1 LAREFNREEAFH
13 VRNLIM
19 SNQMKFATFPW
30 FDPKA
35 KLDKHDK
42 INGVFVWALMN
53 QYARRCWAKKS
64 VVFVMRHV
72 LAAACGCSKY
82 QVLRLQRA
90 AVAEGLLKPII
101 VDGEQKRSRL
111 GAPQFFVDADAIEAW
126 LAKEPPTDF
135 QVELASRMRSVNR
148 SSEIDPE
155 DAEEERLMYE
165 AEELSVGE
173 EDDGQ
178 NTVEEFLDRSASN

>member
-1 LAREFNREEAFH
+1 
-13 VRNLIM
+13 
-19 SNQMKFATFPW
+19 
-30 FDPKA
+30 
-35 KLDKHDK
+35 
-42 INGVFVWALMN
+42 
-53 QYARRCWAKKS
+53 
-64 VVFVMRHV
+64 
-72 LAAACGCSKY
+72 
-82 QVLRLQRA
+82 
-90 AVAEGLLKPII
+90 LLKPII

-111 GAPQFFVDADAIEAW
+111 GAPKFFVDADAIEAW
-126 LAKEPPTDF
+126 LAKEHPTDF

-178 NTVEEFLDRSASN
+178 KTVEEFLDRSASN